1 MSFSLSTSAFS
12 EFNGYINQVMLDS
25 IIDELDI
32 SLPSSLETLSNF
44 VNILFQYFQDQASE
58 ALVNALIVP
67 VSIISFLD
75 NVGPNT
81 HVFLC
86 TSNQNSVF
94 YNNIINMA
102 ETSGLNIYAAV
113 NQGQGITY
121 NYDSTN
127 SITLTHN
134 VNGIMTLTGTG
145 STVGNFS
152 QVVTSGDVIN
162 IDTHTQIYIGSLLIM
177 VDEAKYK
184 EAASTKTKHHG
195 IMPKPIHGADR
206 THESFGH
213 IRVRLRNAWNTQYNS
228 QLENTGFGLAQGPF
242 RTVNNAGDLLSRRN
256 IVNDKVGVPLA
267 TGQSNYVYNSS
278 DYTRFKKEMAH
289 SKNYNDI
296 TSGGGTSDNKKSV
309 VFKI

>member
-12 EFNGYINQVMLDS
+12 DFDGVISQEELDI
-25 IIDELDI
+25 IIDELDL
-32 SLPSSLETLSNF
+32 SLSSSLVTLSDF
-44 VNILFQYFQDQASE
+44 VNILFQYFQDEASKN
-58 ALVNALIVP
+58 LVNRLIAP
-67 VSIISFLD
+67 VSIISFL
-75 NVGPNT
+75 NVSSTNT
-81 HVFLC
+81 NLFLC
-86 TSNQNSVF
+86 KSDQNSVF
-94 YNNIINMA
+94 YNENINMA
-102 ETSGLNIYAAV
+102 QTSGLTIYADV

-134 VNGIMTLTGTG
+134 MNDIMTLTGTG

-152 QVVTSGDVIN
+152 QVVTPGNVIN

-177 VDEAKYK
+177 VDESKYK
-184 EAASTKTKHHG
+184 EAASKKTKHHG
-195 IMPKPIHGADR
+195 IMPKPIHGEDR
-206 THESFGH
+206 THESFGN
-213 IRVRLRNAWNTQYNS
+213 IRARLRNAWNTQYNS
-228 QLENTGFGLAQGPF
+228 QLENTGFGLAQGLF

-296 TSGGGTSDNKKSV
+296 TSGGGTSDNKKSI